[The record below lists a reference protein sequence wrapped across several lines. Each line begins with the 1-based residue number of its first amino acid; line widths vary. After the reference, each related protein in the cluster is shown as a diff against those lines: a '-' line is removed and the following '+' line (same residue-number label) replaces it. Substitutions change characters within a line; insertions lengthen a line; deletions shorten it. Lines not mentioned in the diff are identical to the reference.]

1 MKKIIYLFIISILF
15 ISCKKDSQSINTQDN
30 TENIELIKGLASPV
44 YLAFDKGEILL
55 EDYFLDT
62 SKIDSIAKSTDY
74 QAVLSNDKSKVNY
87 TVLKNTPNLSNLQ
100 VWSDNSHY
108 DIPLF
113 KSTKTAIT
121 IELPDTTKKYKDVK
135 VKGEFSNW
143 QQIALIYKNQK
154 WTYTTKVNKGN
165 HQYVLVID
173 GKEQPD
179 PTNKNTISN
188 GMGGT
193 NSLLKIETNTD
204 KIPVIRTVD
213 FKNDR
218 FSIQSGIAYTKL
230 LTYIDNQL
238 YSEANMEVENL
249 SSNMITGTLLPK
261 KIKKGRSY
269 IRVFASNKY
278 GCSNDLLIPLQDGKI
293 ITNPKDLK
301 RTDFHT
307 QIMYFLMVDRFKDGD
322 KSNTKKVAND
332 SILPKANYFG
342 GDLQGVL
349 AKVKDGYFNKLGV
362 NTIWLSPIT
371 QNPEGTYGL
380 WKKPLTKFSAYHGYW
395 PISNTKID
403 YRFGNEK
410 VFKELLDEA
419 HKNNL
424 NIILDYVAN
433 HVHKEHPLYKYHP
446 DWATPLYLPDGTMN
460 TEKWDEHRLTTWFDT
475 FLPTLDFS
483 KPEVVEK
490 MTDSAAVWV
499 TKYDLDGFR
508 HDATKHIQLAF
519 WRTLTKKIKMR
530 TNRPIYQIGETYGSP
545 ELIRSYVN
553 TGMLDGQFDFNLY
566 DASVQAFANKEAS
579 FEHLANTLK
588 KAMNYYGSHH
598 LMGNISGNQDRARF
612 ISYASGD
619 VRFDEDAKA
628 AGWTRDIKLSDKK
641 AYNKL
646 AMLQAFNLTTPGI
659 PCIYYGDEYGAIGA
673 NDPDNR
679 RMMRFE
685 NELNND
691 EKRLKNRVTELIKL
705 RRNSMALQY
714 GSTEVIRADKE
725 VLIIKRQYFNE
736 TVTVVFN
743 KSKKNFI
750 YKETT
755 IKPNDF
761 KIIN

>member
-1 MKKIIYLFIISILF
+1 MKIIKYLFVLSILIF
-15 ISCKKDSQSINTQDN
+15 SCKKESQQAQNP
-30 TENIELIKGLASPV
+30 EVKKELIKGLASPV
-44 YLAFDKGEILL
+44 YLAFNKGEIVLD
-55 EDYFLDT
+55 DYFLDT
-62 SKIDSIAKSTDY
+62 LEIDSIAKSTDY
-74 QAVLSNDKSKVNY
+74 KAKLSEDKSKVSY
-87 TVLKNTPNLSNLQ
+87 EVLQNTPNLTNLQ
-100 VWSDNSHY
+100 VWSNNTHY

-121 IELPDTTKKYKDVK
+121 IQLPDANKKYKEVK

-143 QQIALIYKNQK
+143 QQMPLVYKNKK
-154 WTYTTKVNKGN
+154 WSYTTKVNKGN

-173 GKEQPD
+173 GKEQSD

-193 NSLLKIETNTD
+193 NSVLKIETNAD
-204 KIPVIRTVD
+204 KIPKITTLS
-213 FKNDR
+213 FNDNN
-218 FSIQSGIAYTKL
+218 FAIKTTNGVMKL
-230 LTYIDNQL
+230 LVYYDNQL
-238 YSEANMEVENL
+238 IADKSVVQKHYDSFADFEL
-249 SSNMITGTLLPK
+249 KLPK
-261 KIKKGRSY
+261 ITIKNRSY
-269 IRVFASNKY
+269 IRVYASNEF
-278 GCSNDLLIPLQDGKI
+278 GISNDLLIPLQDGKI
-293 ITNPKDLK
+293 ITNTKDLK

-322 KSNTKKVAND
+322 KSNTKKVKND
-332 SILPKANYFG
+332 SILPKVNYFG

-349 AKVKDGYFNKLGV
+349 AKVKDGYFKKLGI

-371 QNPEGTYGL
+371 QNPEGAYGL
-380 WKKPLTKFSAYHGYW
+380 WKKPITKFSAYHGYW

-410 VFKELLDEA
+410 VFKELLNEA

-424 NIILDYVAN
+424 NVILDYVAN
-433 HVHKEHPLYKYHP
+433 HVHKEHSVYKNHP

-519 WRTLTKKIKMR
+519 WRTLTKKIKTR

-566 DASVQAFANKEAS
+566 DASVQAFANSDAS

-619 VRFDEDAKA
+619 VKFDEDAKA
-628 AGWTRDIKLSDKK
+628 AGWTREIKLTDKT

-646 AMLQAFNLTTPGI
+646 AMLQAFNLTIPGI

-685 NELNND
+685 NELNQD
-691 EKRLKNRVTELIKL
+691 EKALKKRITKLIKL

-714 GSTEVIRADKE
+714 GSTEIIRADKE
-725 VLIIKRQYFNE
+725 VLIIKRQYFNKV
-736 TVTVVFN
+736 VTVVFN
-743 KSKKNFI
+743 KSNKDFVYNELI
-750 YKETT
+750 

-761 KIIN
+761 SIIK